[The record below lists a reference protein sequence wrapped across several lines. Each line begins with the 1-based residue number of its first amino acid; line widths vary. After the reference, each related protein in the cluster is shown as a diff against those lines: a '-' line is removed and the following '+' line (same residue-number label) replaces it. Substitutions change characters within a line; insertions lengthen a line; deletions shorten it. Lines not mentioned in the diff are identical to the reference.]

1 VKYHG
6 LDSEGLPRGGRE
18 KGDGLG
24 DKDSHFNL
32 YDILSLYELGARK

>member
-1 VKYHG
+1 MERYHG
-6 LDSEGLPRGGRE
+6 LDPEGVPGRK

-32 YDILSLYELGARK
+32 YDSTI